1 MLPGPLTSCVLAW
14 AHLSRSRP
22 TWPHGVAWEQWP
34 PGPRSL
40 AQWPEVPSTV
50 PPSEAPE
57 KDCFPPRGPSGHGD
71 TQSAPS
77 PPPHTHTYIFKGCPG
92 VNAGTGLP
100 RDVELGEATSNS
112 QTEAQA
118 VAPCPLFL
126 GPGGGVRVPSPR
138 RPHSVGSGGCLR
150 VQGRPGEWPKRA
162 LSRGLGSPCGGETKV
177 TGLPGPPS
185 CLSKFT
191 HRPPCWTQ
199 KTGTS
204 HSQCSLGEGW
214 AGS

>member
-1 MLPGPLTSCVLAW
+1 MGSPQQVPPHLAPRCGLGTV
-14 AHLSRSRP
+14 ASRSP
-22 TWPHGVAWEQWP
+22 QLGSVAR
-34 PGPRSL
+34 GS
-40 AQWPEVPSTV
+40 STV

-77 PPPHTHTYIFKGCPG
+77 PPHTHIHLQ
-92 VNAGTGLP
+92 GLP
-100 RDVELGEATSNS
+100 WCERGDR
-112 QTEAQA
+112 
-118 VAPCPLFL
+118 APQGHGARRGNKQLPNGGPGCGPLFL
-126 GPGGGVRVPSPR
+126 GPGAGVRVPSPR

-150 VQGRPGEWPKRA
+150 VQGRPGERPKRA

-199 KTGTS
+199 RTGTS

>member
-1 MLPGPLTSCVLAW
+1 MLPGPLTSCALAW

-40 AQWPEVPSTV
+40 AQWPEVPQQSLLPRPLKKTV
-50 PPSEAPE
+50 FHPGALLGMETLSL
-57 KDCFPPRGPSGHGD
+57 PR
-71 TQSAPS
+71 A
-77 PPPHTHTYIFKGCPG
+77 PPHTHIHLQ
-92 VNAGTGLP
+92 GLP
-100 RDVELGEATSNS
+100 WCERGDR
-112 QTEAQA
+112 
-118 VAPCPLFL
+118 APQGHGARRGNKQLPNGGPGCGPLFL
-126 GPGGGVRVPSPR
+126 GPGAGVRVPSPR

-150 VQGRPGEWPKRA
+150 VQGRPGERPKRA

-199 KTGTS
+199 RTGTS

>member
-1 MLPGPLTSCVLAW
+1 MGSPQQVPPHLAPRCGLGTV
-14 AHLSRSRP
+14 ASRSP
-22 TWPHGVAWEQWP
+22 QLGSVAR
-34 PGPRSL
+34 GS
-40 AQWPEVPSTV
+40 STV

-77 PPPHTHTYIFKGCPG
+77 PPPHTHIHLQ
-92 VNAGTGLP
+92 GLP
-100 RDVELGEATSNS
+100 WCERGDR
-112 QTEAQA
+112 
-118 VAPCPLFL
+118 APQGHGARRGNKQLPNGGPGCGPLFL
-126 GPGGGVRVPSPR
+126 GPGAGVRVPSPR

-150 VQGRPGEWPKRA
+150 VQGRPGERPKRA

-199 KTGTS
+199 RTGTS

>member
-1 MLPGPLTSCVLAW
+1 MGSPQQVPPHLAPRCGLGTV
-14 AHLSRSRP
+14 ASRSP
-22 TWPHGVAWEQWP
+22 QLGSVAR
-34 PGPRSL
+34 GS
-40 AQWPEVPSTV
+40 STV

-77 PPPHTHTYIFKGCPG
+77 PPHTHTYIFKGCPG

-126 GPGGGVRVPSPR
+126 GPGAGVRVPSPR

-150 VQGRPGEWPKRA
+150 VQGRPGERPKRA

-199 KTGTS
+199 RTGTS